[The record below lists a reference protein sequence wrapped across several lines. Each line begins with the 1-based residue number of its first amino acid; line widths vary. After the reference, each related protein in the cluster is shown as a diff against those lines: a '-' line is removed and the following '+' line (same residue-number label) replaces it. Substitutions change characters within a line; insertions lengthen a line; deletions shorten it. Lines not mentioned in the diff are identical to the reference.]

1 MIYVFEDTYDKN
13 KDASV
18 DERFLIWAVALFDY
32 YMEREMTSSE
42 SNENIY

>member
-1 MIYVFEDTYDKN
+1 MIYALEDTYDKN

-32 YMEREMTSSE
+32 YVYGKGNDFERK
-42 SNENIY
+42 